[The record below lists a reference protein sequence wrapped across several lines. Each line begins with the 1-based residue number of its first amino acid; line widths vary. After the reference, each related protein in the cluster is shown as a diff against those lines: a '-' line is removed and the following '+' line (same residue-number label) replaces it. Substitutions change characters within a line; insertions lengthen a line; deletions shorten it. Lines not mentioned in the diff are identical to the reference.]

1 MARITTLDALR
12 TLYRPPM
19 ERAVRKQ
26 LPSLDPHCRQ
36 FVELSPFLVISS
48 TGADG
53 RGDVSPRGERAG
65 FVHIL
70 DDTTLAI
77 PDRPGNNRL
86 DTLSNII
93 TDPAVGL
100 MFMIP
105 GVNEVLRV
113 NGDAELRDDA
123 DLTSRFTVQERAPK
137 LVILVRVTEAY
148 LHCPKALMRS
158 ALWDPGTKV
167 ERAVLPSLSEM
178 LRDQI
183 APGESFEAPEAALA
197 RYKTQLY

>member
-1 MARITTLDALR
+1 MARINSLEDLR
-12 TLYRPPM
+12 TLYKPPM

-26 LPSLDPHCRQ
+26 LSALDRHCRR
-36 FVELSPFLVISS
+36 FIELSPFVVVSS

-53 RGDVSPRGERAG
+53 RGDVSPRGEGAG
-65 FVHIL
+65 FVAII
-70 DDTTLAI
+70 DDVTIAI

-93 TDPAVGL
+93 ANPQVGL

-113 NGDAELRDDA
+113 NGSAELRDDA
-123 DLTSRFTVQERAPK
+123 DLTGRFVVQERAPK
-137 LVILVRVTEAY
+137 LVILVKVTEAY

-158 ALWDPGTKV
+158 ALWDSGKHV
-167 ERAVLPSLSEM
+167 ERSVLPSLSEM
-178 LRDQI
+178 IRDQI
-183 APGESFEAPEAALA
+183 APGEAFEAPEAALA

>member
-1 MARITTLDALR
+1 MARITTLEDLR
-12 TLYRPPM
+12 TLYKPPM

-26 LPSLDPHCRQ
+26 LPALDRHCRR
-36 FVELSPFLVISS
+36 FIELSPFVVVSS

-53 RGDVSPRGERAG
+53 RGDVSPRGEGAG
-65 FVHIL
+65 FVAVL
-70 DDTTLAI
+70 DDVTIAI

-86 DTLSNII
+86 DTLTNVIAN
-93 TDPAVGL
+93 PQVGL

-113 NGDAELRDDA
+113 NGSAELRDDP
-123 DLTSRFTVQERAPK
+123 DLTGRFVVQERAPK
-137 LVILVRVTEAY
+137 LVILVHVSEAY

-158 ALWDPGTKV
+158 SLWDSSAQV
-167 ERAVLPSLSEM
+167 ERSVLPSLSEM

-183 APGESFEAPEAALA
+183 APGERFEAPETALA